1 MRFLVLSLG
10 RVSKQGLA
18 SVVDLTMY
26 PVALEAVLRAE
37 EALLAQFLAVWTLQL
52 ACVVWAVLARA
63 FARGR
68 VSGHGG
74 VWGGWMDGWVVF
86 GVLVF

>member
-10 RVSKQGLA
+10 RVSDEDLA
-18 SVVDLTMY
+18 PVVPLTMY

-37 EALLAQFLAVWTLQL
+37 EALLAEFLAVWTLQL
-52 ACVVWAVLARA
+52 AGVVGAVLARA

-74 VWGGWMDGWVVF
+74 VCWLESVVCVVVV
-86 GVLVF
+86 GV